1 MPLIRAI
8 KALLVGC
15 IGAFG
20 VLVAYDNIVDYDSN
34 WAFVQHVLS
43 MDTVFPDNALR
54 ASRAITDP
62 GIQRIAYWGIIATE
76 AAFGLL
82 CLAGAWRL
90 YRARHDSLAFV
101 AAKPLAVAGL
111 ALMFVLYFVGFMLV
125 GGEWLSMWQS
135 TVWNGQASAV
145 RFLTCGTLVLI
156 VLLLPEDHT
165 GH

>member
-1 MPLIRAI
+1 MPFIRAI
-8 KALLVGC
+8 KALLVAC

-20 VLVAYDNIVDYDSN
+20 VLVAYDNIVDYGSN

-54 ASRAITDP
+54 ATRAISSVDV
-62 GIQRIAYWGIIATE
+62 QRAAYWAIIATE

-90 YRARHDSLAFV
+90 YRARHSGRAFT
-101 AAKPLAVAGL
+101 AAKPVAVGGL
-111 ALMFVLYFVGFMLV
+111 ALLFLLYFVGFMLA

-135 TVWNGQASAV
+135 TVWNGQAAAV
-145 RFLTCGTLVLI
+145 RFLTCGMLVLI
-156 VLLLPEDHT
+156 VLLLPDDDARP
-165 GH
+165 

>member
-1 MPLIRAI
+1 MPPIRAI
-8 KALLVGC
+8 KALLVAC

-20 VLVAYDNIVDYDSN
+20 VLVAYDNVVDYGSN

-54 ASRAITDP
+54 ASRAITSP
-62 GIQRIAYWGIIATE
+62 AIQRIAYWGIIAIE
-76 AAFGLL
+76 AVFGLL

-90 YRARHDSLAFV
+90 FRARHDSRAFV
-101 AAKPLAVAGL
+101 AAKPLAAAGL

-135 TVWNGQASAV
+135 TVWNGQAGAV
-145 RFLTCGTLVLI
+145 RFLTCGMLVLI
-156 VLLLPEDHT
+156 VLLLPDDQT
-165 GH
+165 GP

>member
-8 KALLVGC
+8 KALLVAC

-20 VLVAYDNIVDYDSN
+20 VLVAYDNVVDYGSN

-54 ASRAITDP
+54 TSRAITDP
-62 GIQRIAYWGIIATE
+62 GVQRVAYWSIIATE
-76 AAFGLL
+76 AVFGLL
-82 CLAGAWRL
+82 CLASAWRL
-90 YRARHDSLAFV
+90 FRARNDSRAFV
-101 AAKPLAVAGL
+101 AAKPLAAAGL

-145 RFLTCGTLVLI
+145 RFLTCGMLVLI
-156 VLLLPEDHT
+156 VLLLPDDDTCH
-165 GH
+165 

>member
-8 KALLVGC
+8 KALLVAC

-20 VLVAYDNIVDYDSN
+20 VLVAYDNVVDYGSN

-54 ASRAITDP
+54 A
-62 GIQRIAYWGIIATE
+62 
-76 AAFGLL
+76 
-82 CLAGAWRL
+82 WRL
-90 YRARHDSLAFV
+90 YRARHNARAFV
-101 AAKPLAVAGL
+101 AAKPLAAAGL

-135 TVWNGQASAV
+135 TVWNGQAAAV
-145 RFLTCGTLVLI
+145 RFLTCGMLVLI
-156 VLLLPEDHT
+156 VLLLPDDDT